1 MDANCSELYRL
12 LEPRVGR
19 LHLEQ
24 RLGIEA
30 DREHLVFGQGRNFF
44 HLENWYS
51 VHGLIRHS
59 LRLVGLH
66 GRGRRNARRILV
78 RRNEIVLPR
87 LPEAFDGFTL
97 LHLSDLHVDMD
108 EDFPGVL
115 AERVRDLRYD
125 VCVLTGDYRY
135 LTAGPVEAA
144 IAGMRRLRTN
154 LVEPVYGVLGNHDS
168 ITMVP
173 ALEAM
178 GIHMLLN
185 ESLALRRGGE
195 CLQLAGI
202 DDPHYYRVDSF
213 ERACG
218 GIPPG
223 RLAILLAHSPEVY
236 KQAAHAGFDVM
247 LCGHTHGGQICLPGG
262 VPLMLNARS
271 PRRVCRGAWRH
282 HRMHGYTSAGAGS
295 SIVDIRLNNLPEVT
309 LHVLRRG
316 KPADA
321 QNGYLR
327 SPRR

>member
-1 MDANCSELYRL
+1 MFTMTPSRSDLYRL

-30 DREHLVFGQGRNFF
+30 DREHLVFGQGRKFF

-51 VHGLIRHS
+51 IHALIRHS
-59 LRLVGLH
+59 LRLFGLH
-66 GRGRRNARRILV
+66 GRGRRNARRIQV
-78 RRNEIVLPR
+78 RRNEIGLDR
-87 LPEAFDGFTL
+87 LPGAFDGFTI

-115 AERVRDLRYD
+115 GDRVRDLEYD
-125 VCVLTGDYRY
+125 ICVLSGDFRY
-135 LTAGPVEAA
+135 LPAGPVEAA
-144 IAGMRRLRTN
+144 VAGMRRLRMN
-154 LVEPVYGVLGNHDS
+154 LAEHVYGVLGNHDT
-168 ITMVP
+168 IEMVP

-178 GIHMLLN
+178 GIRMLLN
-185 ESLALRRGGE
+185 ESLALHRGGE
-195 CLQLAGI
+195 SIHLAGI
-202 DDPHYYRVDSF
+202 DDPHYYRADNF

-223 RLAILLAHSPEVY
+223 RPAILLAHSPEVY
-236 KQAAHAGFDVM
+236 KQAAHAGFDLM

-262 VPLMLNARS
+262 VPLMLNAKC

-309 LHVLRRG
+309 LHC
-316 KPADA
+316 
-321 QNGYLR
+321 LR
-327 SPRR
+327 SI